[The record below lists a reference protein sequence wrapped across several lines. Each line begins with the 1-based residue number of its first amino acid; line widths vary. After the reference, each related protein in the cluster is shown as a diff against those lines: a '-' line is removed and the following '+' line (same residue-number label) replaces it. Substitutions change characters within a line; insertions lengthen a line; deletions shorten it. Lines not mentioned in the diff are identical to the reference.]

1 MRVKHTKTMHP
12 KVSKDK
18 RKALEKEARAINKP
32 TNTDYTFTFNGTSYE
47 AVQTGGNY
55 NVRVD

>member
-32 TNTDYTFTFNGTSYE
+32 TNTDYNFTFDGTSYV
-47 AVQTGGNY
+47 AVQKGGTH
-55 NVRVD
+55 NVSTN